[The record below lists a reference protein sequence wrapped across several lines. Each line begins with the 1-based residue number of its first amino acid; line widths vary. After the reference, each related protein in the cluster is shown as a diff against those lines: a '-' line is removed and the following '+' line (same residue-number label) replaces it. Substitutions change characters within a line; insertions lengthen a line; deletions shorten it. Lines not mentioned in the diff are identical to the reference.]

1 MALRRI
7 SFQKLYRLA
16 RRDPRFFNALLR
28 DPEKALKAKGFYLT
42 KGDLQRLERS
52 LRKVYKISGKQLAR
66 ILVEGRKGI
75 IIPWP
80 LVRPWPALKSGFPW
94 P

>member
-7 SFQKLYRLA
+7 SFPKLYRLA

-28 DPEKALKAKGFYLT
+28 DPERALKAKGFYLT
-42 KGDLQRLERS
+42 RGDLQRLKRS
-52 LRKVYKISGKQLAR
+52 LRKVYKVSGKKIAR
-66 ILVEGRKGI
+66 LLVQGQSGV

-80 LVRPWPALKSGFPW
+80 LLRPWPAARTGFPW